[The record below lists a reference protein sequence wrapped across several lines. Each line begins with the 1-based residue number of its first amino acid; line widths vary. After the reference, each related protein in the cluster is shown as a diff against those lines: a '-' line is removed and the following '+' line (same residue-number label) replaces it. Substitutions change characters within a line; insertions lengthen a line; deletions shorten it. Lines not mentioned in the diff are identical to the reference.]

1 MVLATAYNVRANFHL
16 SGNEY
21 GKYGTSYGLQILI
34 IDKTGPTRG
43 NNWEQRLSN
52 VNWGEADNLESLW
65 ESLRDLAGRETN
77 KADESDDAQ
86 PVSKTLFVLYRKT

>member
-1 MVLATAYNVRANFHL
+1 MNMASTARVTVCRFL
-16 SGNEY
+16 SSTRQARHAAITG
-21 GKYGTSYGLQILI
+21 SSGLV
-34 IDKTGPTRG
+34 
-43 NNWEQRLSN
+43 NN